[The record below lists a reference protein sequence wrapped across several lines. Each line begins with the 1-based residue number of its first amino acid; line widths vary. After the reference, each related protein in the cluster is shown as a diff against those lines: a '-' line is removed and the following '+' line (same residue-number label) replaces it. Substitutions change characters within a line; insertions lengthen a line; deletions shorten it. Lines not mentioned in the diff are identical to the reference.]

1 MSIDSST
8 AARRAVCLLDQ
19 SHNLRQR
26 GVCPDGGGAHDTVV
40 FDKTGTLTRARMRVT
55 DVIAGQRRQPNQVLR
70 LAAAVESGSEH
81 PIGAAIVAAAH
92 ERGLAIPAANAFT
105 AVAGHGVRAQVNG
118 GPVVVGRRKLVDEQH
133 LVLPDHLAAAAVEQE
148 ERGRTAV
155 FVGQD
160 GQVVGVLAVADTVKD
175 DAADVVGR
183 LHAMGLQVAMITG
196 DNARTAAAIA
206 KQVGIVNHGLHFAMA
221 VAMAVMAWPWG
232 ARVPTTGPAVFF
244 LLAAVWF
251 GATAVVAVRGT
262 ATRGLY
268 GYHGLMM
275 LATAWM
281 YAAMNPRLLPVR
293 SCTEYATEP
302 DGSMPAMDMTAM
314 NMPPNS
320 GSPIWFSAVNWI
332 GTVGFAVAA
341 VFWAC
346 RFVMER
352 RQEATQSRLPG
363 SIGQAMMAAGMA
375 MLFFAMLFP
384 V

>member
-1 MSIDSST
+1 MIHDLMLRWVVTGLFVLT
-8 AARRAVCLLDQ
+8 AAEC
-19 SHNLRQR
+19 
-26 GVCPDGGGAHDTVV
+26 
-40 FDKTGTLTRARMRVT
+40 
-55 DVIAGQRRQPNQVLR
+55 
-70 LAAAVESGSEH
+70 
-81 PIGAAIVAAAH
+81 
-92 ERGLAIPAANAFT
+92 GLAI
-105 AVAGHGVRAQVNG
+105 
-118 GPVVVGRRKLVDEQH
+118 
-133 LVLPDHLAAAAVEQE
+133 
-148 ERGRTAV
+148 
-155 FVGQD
+155 
-160 GQVVGVLAVADTVKD
+160 
-175 DAADVVGR
+175 
-183 LHAMGLQVAMITG
+183 
-196 DNARTAAAIA
+196 IA
-206 KQVGIVNHGLHFAMA
+206 KRRPWTLIVNHGLHFAMA

-341 VFWAC
+341 VF
-346 RFVMER
+346 
-352 RQEATQSRLPG
+352 
-363 SIGQAMMAAGMA
+363 
-375 MLFFAMLFP
+375 
-384 V
+384 

>member
-1 MSIDSST
+1 MIHDLMLRWVVTGLFVLT
-8 AARRAVCLLDQ
+8 AAEC
-19 SHNLRQR
+19 
-26 GVCPDGGGAHDTVV
+26 
-40 FDKTGTLTRARMRVT
+40 
-55 DVIAGQRRQPNQVLR
+55 
-70 LAAAVESGSEH
+70 
-81 PIGAAIVAAAH
+81 
-92 ERGLAIPAANAFT
+92 GLAI
-105 AVAGHGVRAQVNG
+105 
-118 GPVVVGRRKLVDEQH
+118 
-133 LVLPDHLAAAAVEQE
+133 
-148 ERGRTAV
+148 
-155 FVGQD
+155 
-160 GQVVGVLAVADTVKD
+160 
-175 DAADVVGR
+175 
-183 LHAMGLQVAMITG
+183 
-196 DNARTAAAIA
+196 IA
-206 KQVGIVNHGLHFAMA
+206 KRRPWTLIVNHGLHFAMA

-363 SIGQAMMAAGMA
+363 SIGQAMIAAGMA

>member
-1 MSIDSST
+1 MIHDLMLRWVVTGLFVLT
-8 AARRAVCLLDQ
+8 AAEC
-19 SHNLRQR
+19 
-26 GVCPDGGGAHDTVV
+26 
-40 FDKTGTLTRARMRVT
+40 
-55 DVIAGQRRQPNQVLR
+55 
-70 LAAAVESGSEH
+70 
-81 PIGAAIVAAAH
+81 
-92 ERGLAIPAANAFT
+92 GLAI
-105 AVAGHGVRAQVNG
+105 
-118 GPVVVGRRKLVDEQH
+118 
-133 LVLPDHLAAAAVEQE
+133 
-148 ERGRTAV
+148 
-155 FVGQD
+155 
-160 GQVVGVLAVADTVKD
+160 
-175 DAADVVGR
+175 
-183 LHAMGLQVAMITG
+183 
-196 DNARTAAAIA
+196 IA
-206 KQVGIVNHGLHFAMA
+206 KRRPWTLIVNHGLHFAMA

-346 RFVMER
+346 RVVMER

>member
-1 MSIDSST
+1 MI
-8 AARRAVCLLDQ
+8 
-19 SHNLRQR
+19 
-26 GVCPDGGGAHDTVV
+26 HD
-40 FDKTGTLTRARMRVT
+40 L
-55 DVIAGQRRQPNQVLR
+55 
-70 LAAAVESGSEH
+70 
-81 PIGAAIVAAAH
+81 
-92 ERGLAIPAANAFT
+92 
-105 AVAGHGVRAQVNG
+105 
-118 GPVVVGRRKLVDEQH
+118 
-133 LVLPDHLAAAAVEQE
+133 
-148 ERGRTAV
+148 
-155 FVGQD
+155 
-160 GQVVGVLAVADTVKD
+160 
-175 DAADVVGR
+175 
-183 LHAMGLQVAMITG
+183 
-196 DNARTAAAIA
+196 
-206 KQVGIVNHGLHFAMA
+206 
-221 VAMAVMAWPWG
+221 
-232 ARVPTTGPAVFF
+232 
-244 LLAAVWF
+244 
-251 GATAVVAVRGT
+251 
-262 ATRGLY
+262 
-268 GYHGLMM
+268 M